1 MMATLA
7 EHSTEREAPNDPNA
21 RLTLVVAA
29 RTVEADGV
37 VSLTLVDP
45 ERGALPTWTPG
56 SHIDLHLSDDLVRQ
70 YSLSSSSGDTE
81 KWRVSILKESEGRG
95 GSHAAHERIAVGSPV
110 TVSMPRNHFVLHPSK
125 NYVFVAG
132 GIGITPIVS
141 MIEAAQQSASSWN
154 LVYAGRSRS
163 SMAFVE
169 ELAHH
174 GDRVKVVAGDT
185 DGRMDFAAYFAE
197 VQPDTLVYACGPE
210 SLLTALEAAITH
222 WPVDSLHTER
232 FVGKGV
238 DESADVDFEVEF
250 ADSHLKLTIPAGK
263 SILEIA
269 EENDLPVIS
278 SCGEGT
284 CGTCETV
291 VLAGLPDHRDSILTD
306 SEKAANKSMFICVS
320 RSIAGCPLKL
330 DL

>member
-1 MMATLA
+1 MATQSD
-7 EHSTEREAPNDPNA
+7 HVVEREAPNDPNA
-21 RLTLVVAA
+21 RLSLVVEG
-29 RTVEADGV
+29 RTVEADRV

-45 ERGALPTWTPG
+45 SGASLPRWTPG
-56 SHIDLHLSDDLVRQ
+56 SHIDLHLGDDLIRQ
-70 YSLSSSSGDTE
+70 YSLSSSTSDTE
-81 KWRVSILKESEGRG
+81 KWRVSILKEVDGGG
-95 GSHAAHERIAVGSPV
+95 GSHAVHETIAVGSPV
-110 TVSMPRNHFVLHPSK
+110 TVSLPRNNFVLQPSK

-132 GIGITPIVS
+132 GIGITPIVP
-141 MIEAAQQSASSWN
+141 MIESAEQSAANWN
-154 LVYAGRSRS
+154 LVYAGRTRS

-169 ELAHH
+169 DLAHH
-174 GDRVKVVAGDT
+174 GEKVRFVTGDT
-185 DGRMDFAAYFAE
+185 DGRLDFAAYFAE

-210 SLLTALEAAITH
+210 SLLTALEAATAH

-232 FVGKGV
+232 FVGKEI

-250 ADSHLKLTIPAGK
+250 ADSGLTLTIPAGR
-263 SILEIA
+263 SILDIA

-320 RSIAGCPLKL
+320 RSVGGCPLKL